1 MKIWAKV
8 MRADKILR
16 DVLYEGEHPAGAKG
30 FREAVQAVSYAADV
44 STPVILP
51 AHYERFERFNRVK
64 FLPSDFIEEVDFT
77 SFVIERVTEDG
88 KKQSAP
94 KEGRSAHEPA
104 PRPRRRG

>member
-8 MRADKILR
+8 MRADK
-16 DVLYEGEHPAGAKG
+16 
-30 FREAVQAVSYAADV
+30 QAVSYAADV

-77 SFVIERVTEDG
+77 SFVLERVKED
-88 KKQSAP
+88 KP
-94 KEGRSAHEPA
+94 PAHA
-104 PRPRRRG
+104 RAAKGIHTARLR

>member
-77 SFVIERVTEDG
+77 SFVLEKVKED
-88 KKQSAP
+88 KP
-94 KEGRSAHEPA
+94 PAHA
-104 PRPRRRG
+104 RAAKGIHTARLR